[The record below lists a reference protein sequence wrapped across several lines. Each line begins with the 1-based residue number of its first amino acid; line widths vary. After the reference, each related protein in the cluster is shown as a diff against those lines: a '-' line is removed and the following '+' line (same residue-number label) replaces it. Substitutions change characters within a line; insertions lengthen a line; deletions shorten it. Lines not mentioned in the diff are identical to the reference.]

1 MSTVSLRVT
10 FGGPL
15 VRFKPEN
22 AQGNAAIVDNVDG
35 LTLINLLEKL
45 GVPEEQRLL
54 TILNGT
60 VIPSDAYPVTFL
72 SDGDDLA
79 LMPPIQAG

>member
-1 MSTVSLRVT
+1 MSLKAK

-22 AQGNAAIVDNVDG
+22 AVGNSADIVASDG
-35 LTLINLLEKL
+35 LTLFNLLQNL
-45 GVPEEQRLL
+45 GIPEEQRLL
-54 TILNGT
+54 VILNGA
-60 VIPSDAYPVTFL
+60 VIPAEAYKTTSL
-72 SDGDDLA
+72 SDGDDLS

>member
-1 MSTVSLRVT
+1 VPLKVK

-22 AQGNAAIVDNVDG
+22 AIRNTAIVDEVNG
-35 LTLINLLEKL
+35 LALITLLENL
-45 GVPEEQRLL
+45 GIPKEQRLL
-54 TILNGT
+54 TILNGA
-60 VIPSDAYPVTFL
+60 VVPADAYPTTEL
-72 SDGDDLA
+72 SDGDEIS

>member
-1 MSTVSLRVT
+1 VSLKVK

-22 AQGNAAIVDNVDG
+22 AIGNTAIVDCIDG
-35 LTLINLLEKL
+35 LTLIKLLEEL
-45 GVPEEQRLL
+45 GIPKEQRLL
-54 TILNGT
+54 TILNGA
-60 VIPSDAYPVTFL
+60 VIPAEAYPATLL
-72 SDGDDLA
+72 STGDDLS

>member
-1 MSTVSLRVT
+1 VLLKVK

-22 AQGNAAIVDNVDG
+22 TKGNTAIVDSVEG
-35 LTLINLLEKL
+35 LTLIKLLEEL
-45 GVPEEQRLL
+45 GIPKEQRLL
-54 TILNGT
+54 TILNGA
-60 VIPSDAYPVTFL
+60 VIPAEAYAVTQL
-72 SDGDDLA
+72 SDDDDLS

>member
-1 MSTVSLRVT
+1 MSLKVK

-22 AQGNAAIVDNVDG
+22 TKGNTALVDSVKG
-35 LTLINLLEKL
+35 LTLDRLLHDLSIPK
-45 GVPEEQRLL
+45 EQRLL
-54 TILNGT
+54 TILNGA
-60 VIPSDAYPVTFL
+60 VIPADAYPSTVL
-72 SDGDDLA
+72 SDGDDLS

>member
-1 MSTVSLRVT
+1 VSLKVT

-15 VRFKPEN
+15 VRFKPLDSK
-22 AQGNAAIVDNVDG
+22 GNTAIVDSAEG
-35 LTLINLLEKL
+35 LTVITLLENL
-45 GVPEEQRLL
+45 GVPKEQRLL
-54 TILNGT
+54 TILNGA
-60 VIPSDAYPVTFL
+60 VIPAEAYRATLL

>member
-1 MSTVSLRVT
+1 VSLKVK

-22 AQGNAAIVDNVDG
+22 AIGNTAIVDNVKG
-35 LTLINLLEKL
+35 LTLIKLLEELRIPK
-45 GVPEEQRLL
+45 EQRLL
-54 TILNGT
+54 TILNGA
-60 VIPSDAYPVTFL
+60 VIPADAYPLTLL
-72 SDGDDLA
+72 SDGDDLS